1 MKKLIS
7 ILLVLTMVFSL
18 AACGKTA
25 ETYDV
30 EITLPA
36 ELTGQTTQE
45 SLDEAVKNGQVHTA
59 TRNEDGSVTYV
70 MSKRQHEDL
79 MNEVKEQLQEAL
91 DELVGSEEYSNFTK
105 IEANSDYTHFT
116 VTTKSTEL
124 GFAESFSSM
133 MFYILGGM
141 YAALNGTSDVEIT
154 VDYVNAETGEVI
166 ESVNS
171 SDMGA

>member
-18 AACGKTA
+18 AACGKSA

-36 ELTGQTTQE
+36 EFMAQMPQE
-45 SLDEAVKNGQVHTA
+45 DLDEAAENGEIHSVV
-59 TRNEDGSVTYV
+59 RNEDGSVTIV
-70 MSKRQHEDL
+70 MSKRQHEEL
-79 MNEVKEQLQEAL
+79 MKELREQLKETL
-91 DELVGSEEYSNFTK
+91 DELLESQEYSNFTK

-116 VTTKSTEL
+116 VTTTSTEL
-124 GFAESFSSM
+124 GFAESISAM
-133 MFYILGGM
+133 MLYIIGGM
-141 YAALNGTSDVEIT
+141 YAVISGASDVVIT

-166 ESVNS
+166 DSVNS
-171 SDMGA
+171 SDMAA